1 MVAHGY
7 DDCEGDLLERVRG
20 LVGSRTVIAA
30 ELDPHSHLSA
40 TRVANSDIL
49 VAFKEV
55 PHIDFA
61 DRAEEVVELAL
72 RTARGEIRPHMAVW
86 DCRMLDMLP
95 TSKDPMR
102 GFVDRIKALEGKDG
116 VLSISV
122 IHGFSAADVPD
133 MGVKMLV
140 VTDAQPSKGAA
151 LAERLGRELFGLR
164 GTTGHQMLEIDAA
177 IDAALAL
184 D

>member
-1 MVAHGY
+1 MARATYEGLRDEILGQLRAALPVDVVLLGLHGAMVAHGY

-20 LVGSRTVIAA
+20 IAGPRAVIAA

-40 TRVANSDIL
+40 RRVANSDIL

-95 TSKDPMR
+95 TSKQPMR

-133 MGVKMLV
+133 MGIKMLV
-140 VTDAQPSKGAA
+140 VTDA
-151 LAERLGRELFGLR
+151 
-164 GTTGHQMLEIDAA
+164 
-177 IDAALAL
+177 
-184 D
+184 